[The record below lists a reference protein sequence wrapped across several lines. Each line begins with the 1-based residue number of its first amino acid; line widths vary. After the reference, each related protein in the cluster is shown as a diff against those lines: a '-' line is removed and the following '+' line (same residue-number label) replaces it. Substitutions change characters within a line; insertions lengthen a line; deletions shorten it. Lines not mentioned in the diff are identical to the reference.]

1 LVNISLGREEDSMK
15 HILLVLALLLAI
27 GLIAAPT
34 ILLELPVTQNSVH
47 TVQLTVASLQAKVSL
62 PISPN
67 DPGSGG
73 GGGGVH
79 R

>member
-1 LVNISLGREEDSMK
+1 MK
-15 HILLVLALLLAI
+15 RILFVLTLLLAI
-27 GLIAAPT
+27 GLIAVPT
-34 ILLELPVTQNSVH
+34 ILLELPETWNSVH
-47 TVQLTVASLQAKVSL
+47 AKQLTVASLLASVSL

-79 R
+79 T

>member
-1 LVNISLGREEDSMK
+1 MVNISHGGEEDSVK
-15 HILLVLALLLAI
+15 RILFVLTLLLTI
-27 GLIAAPT
+27 GLIAVPT
-34 ILLELPVTQNSVH
+34 ILLELPVTQINFH
-47 TVQLTVASLQAKVSL
+47 ADQLTVASLLASVSL
-62 PISPN
+62 PIRPN